1 MKNIKSKAGIP
12 PKAESYKLKAERGFT
27 QHHFY
32 SFHKSGAG
40 FTLIELLVSIAV
52 LGLVS
57 SVVILG
63 YSTMSK
69 GIDLKT
75 ATFKILDVLNLAHTR
90 TVASL
95 ATSSYGVHFESTQY
109 VLFKGVAY
117 DVADPNN
124 IFYPLP
130 STLQIANIT
139 LAGAG
144 VDIVFD
150 RLTGKTSQNGSLVV
164 RLIADPT
171 RSKTITILSSGRS
184 DIIETVQTPAGTR
197 VSDSRHVHFTYGQ
210 NISST
215 GFLVLTFPNDSA
227 LQNITFASYYSGGV
241 FDWSG
246 TVTVAGVNQTLRVHT
261 HANTGASADFS
272 VTRDMRYNTV
282 SKPLNISLDT
292 NNLVNYAVD
301 GTVTGGF
308 WVSNLQAQ

>member
-1 MKNIKSKAGIP
+1 MKK
-12 PKAESYKLKAERGFT
+12 ER
-27 QHHFY
+27 
-32 SFHKSGAG
+32 G
-40 FTLIELLVSIAV
+40 FTLIELLISIAV

-69 GIDLKT
+69 GLDLKT

-90 TVASL
+90 TIASL

-109 VLFKGVAY
+109 VLFKGAAY

-130 STLQIANIT
+130 PTLQIANIT

-144 VDIVFD
+144 VDVVFD

-164 RLIADPT
+164 QLIADTT

-184 DIIETVQTPAGTR
+184 DIIETTQTPAGTR
-197 VSDSRHVHFTYGQ
+197 ISDNRHVHFTYGASIASVT
-210 NISST
+210 N
-215 GFLVLTFPNDSA
+215 LVLNFPDDA
-227 LQNITFASYYSGGV
+227 VTENIPFASYYSGGV

-246 TVTVAGVNQTLRVHT
+246 TVTVAGVNQPLRVHT
-261 HANTGASADFS
+261 HADTGSSADFS
-272 VTRDMRYNTV
+272 VTRDMRYNT
-282 SKPLNISLDT
+282 KALQISLDT
-292 NNLVNYAVD
+292 QNLVNYAAN
-301 GTVTGGF
+301 GAVTQGASL
-308 WVSNLQAQ
+308 WVTAPQTQ